1 MPGLIDAHV
10 HVEFSERF
18 PLHDQPEL
26 SAAQLRQE
34 MAERALR
41 MLRSGITTARD
52 LGGRN
57 YAALGLRDAI
67 RKGEC
72 LGPRLLCAGQPLTV
86 PRGHCHQW
94 GGEAGSLEEA
104 LAVVDRQVEN
114 RVDWIKVMAT
124 GGMRTPGTNVEE
136 AAFSVHDLKEVVA
149 RATAKSLAVAA
160 HAHGAQGVVHAVQA
174 GCRTVEH
181 CTWIAKAGQWGCV
194 DASTVEAMAR
204 QGIAV
209 APTAHA
215 NWRSKPMGHRNYT
228 RMCSALQQLR
238 AAGIQ
243 LLASS
248 DAGAIPG
255 LPHDALHAGIQ
266 VLAEM
271 ARMTPVEALKA
282 ATSASAAVLGL
293 EAECGRLIP
302 RLSADFLVVAG
313 NPTEDLGALGRPAL
327 VVVEGRRVEPLA
339 PPPPWPK
346 VARQSRVK
354 KFIYVSAIMANGK
367 NLGDEVTESD
377 VYKNWNNFGS
387 VLEKKLAAEEY
398 IKKSGLDYT
407 IIRPVPMSN
416 DFPRDVGGIYFAKPD
431 SLRLRDSD
439 VGKKISRDDVGLAVL
454 DAIFNP
460 KASRG
465 TFELVGVAGAPPTP
479 RDQWWEVKD
488 GQKA

>member
-1 MPGLIDAHV
+1 MTVFVAC
-10 HVEFSERF
+10 
-18 PLHDQPEL
+18 
-26 SAAQLRQE
+26 
-34 MAERALR
+34 
-41 MLRSGITTARD
+41 
-52 LGGRN
+52 GGRDPHPSQ
-57 YAALGLRDAI
+57 GLRDAI

-293 EAECGRLIP
+293 EAECGRLMP

-346 VARQSRVK
+346 VARQSR
-354 KFIYVSAIMANGK
+354 ARA
-367 NLGDEVTESD
+367 
-377 VYKNWNNFGS
+377 
-387 VLEKKLAAEEY
+387 
-398 IKKSGLDYT
+398 
-407 IIRPVPMSN
+407 
-416 DFPRDVGGIYFAKPD
+416 
-431 SLRLRDSD
+431 
-439 VGKKISRDDVGLAVL
+439 
-454 DAIFNP
+454 
-460 KASRG
+460 
-465 TFELVGVAGAPPTP
+465 
-479 RDQWWEVKD
+479 
-488 GQKA
+488 

>member
-1 MPGLIDAHV
+1 
-10 HVEFSERF
+10 
-18 PLHDQPEL
+18 
-26 SAAQLRQE
+26 
-34 MAERALR
+34 
-41 MLRSGITTARD
+41 
-52 LGGRN
+52 
-57 YAALGLRDAI
+57 
-67 RKGEC
+67 
-72 LGPRLLCAGQPLTV
+72 
-86 PRGHCHQW
+86 
-94 GGEAGSLEEA
+94 

-136 AAFSVHDLKEVVA
+136 AAFSVHDLKEVVG

-181 CTWIAKAGQWGCV
+181 CTWIAKA
-194 DASTVEAMAR
+194 MAR
-204 QGIAV
+204 QGVAV

-248 DAGAIPG
+248 NAGAIPG

-271 ARMTPVEALKA
+271 ARMTPVEALKS

-293 EAECGRLIP
+293 EAECGRLMP

-327 VVVEGRRVEPLA
+327 VVAEGRRVEPLA

-346 VARQSRVK
+346 VARQSR
-354 KFIYVSAIMANGK
+354 ARA
-367 NLGDEVTESD
+367 
-377 VYKNWNNFGS
+377 
-387 VLEKKLAAEEY
+387 
-398 IKKSGLDYT
+398 
-407 IIRPVPMSN
+407 
-416 DFPRDVGGIYFAKPD
+416 
-431 SLRLRDSD
+431 
-439 VGKKISRDDVGLAVL
+439 
-454 DAIFNP
+454 
-460 KASRG
+460 
-465 TFELVGVAGAPPTP
+465 
-479 RDQWWEVKD
+479 
-488 GQKA
+488 